1 MLKIN
6 AVTERNLRSGRPRKW
21 NSVKVQSSKHL
32 GGINIRL
39 VTIFDV
45 WKCIKLVPSRLPA

>member
-6 AVTERNLRSGRPRKW
+6 AVTERNIRSGRPRKW
-21 NSVKVQSSKHL
+21 NSVKVQAQNTL
-32 GGINIRL
+32 DGINIRL